1 MDVQVSVCVLELYNE
16 VLRCLLSGKE
26 VVLMMGPGG
35 LLLDGAVEQVRGQ
48 GPAADSGLACGL
60 LERQQPQH
68 DTGSSSSSSSVGMSS
83 AVSSAGW
90 AEALCW
96 HLF

>member
-1 MDVQVSVCVLELYNE
+1 MDVSVSVCVLELYNE

-48 GPAADSGLACGL
+48 GPSREQRL
-60 LERQQPQH
+60 
-68 DTGSSSSSSSVGMSS
+68 GMWAPGE
-83 AVSSAGW
+83 AVAP
-90 AEALCW
+90 A
-96 HLF
+96 